1 MTRKIPVFN
10 LRDCKHCHFPFA
22 PTSAAQKF
30 CSLEHRDQYYKDTGF
45 YTRNQRNMHNRR
57 RTKPFAGATQCIICK
72 LYFRAV
78 CHHAWQVHELSEAEY
93 KKMAGVDHKKG
104 IIPTELK
111 AIKRDHVFENGTVEN
126 LKKGAKRRYVKG
138 DTRAGRY
145 DRSPETKARLHLQ
158 GLKIAR
164 KI

>member
-1 MTRKIPVFN
+1 MKKIPVFN
-10 LRDCKHCHFPFA
+10 LRDCKHCHFPYA
-22 PTSAAQKF
+22 PSSAAQKF
-30 CSLEHRDQYYKDTGF
+30 CSLEHRDLYYKKTGY
-45 YTRNQRNMHNRR
+45 YTEKQLAFHNRK

-78 CHHAWQVHELSEAEY
+78 CHHAWQKHELSEAEY

-111 AIKRDHVFENGTVEN
+111 ALKRDQVFENGTVEN

-145 DRSPETKARLHLQ
+145 ERSPETQARLRLQ